1 MTNKRKK
8 SANNKKAQKLAKQIN
23 PQSSDDSS
31 DEEADNQ
38 NEPKFEPNA
47 KWNLFQKFLQ
57 SNSMTR
63 RANFFVGAKNP
74 RFFPKM
80 NQSSKGLD
88 LSTILAKD

>member
-38 NEPKFEPNA
+38 NEPNA

-88 LSTILAKD
+88 LSTILAKDQSL